1 MRILIIED
9 NKVLCQTLKRGFTEI
24 GHVVDV
30 SNDGKSG
37 IYFVENA
44 EYDVIILDIMLPDI
58 NGIEV
63 CRKLRDTAL
72 STPILMLTAKRSVN
86 SRVEGLN
93 AGADDYLCKPFD
105 FEELVARILAIH
117 RRETAQKN
125 PVIEAGG
132 ISLDTVSRKVMV
144 KSSEVQLTSTEY
156 HVLEYLMSHPD
167 KLLTYEMLENH
178 IWDIEKSR
186 EYNSLNVIVS
196 RLRSKLGY
204 DLKDC
209 PIRNAY
215 GEGYRFTP

>member
-9 NKVLCQTLKRGFTEI
+9 NKVLCQTLRRGLTEI

-132 ISLDTVSRKVMV
+132 ISLDTVSRKVTV
-144 KSSEVQLTSTEY
+144 KNGEVQLTSSEY

-167 KLLTYEMLENH
+167 KLLTYEMLRNH
-178 IWDIEKSR
+178 IWDIEKSS

-196 RLRSKLGY
+196 RLRRKLGY
-204 DLKDC
+204 DLKNC

>member
-9 NKVLCQTLKRGFTEI
+9 NKVLCQTLRRGLTEI

-132 ISLDTVSRKVMV
+132 ISLDTVSRKVTV
-144 KSSEVQLTSTEY
+144 KNGEVQLTSSEY

-178 IWDIEKSR
+178 IWDIEKSS

-196 RLRSKLGY
+196 RLRRKLGY
-204 DLKDC
+204 DLKNC